1 MDKKKKLNIEEIEQM
16 MDRKL
21 TVAEV
26 YANRPHK
33 WIVYTA
39 IVLIIVTLVGWSA
52 ADIKF
57 TGLTATGTEVAK
69 GVLHG
74 VFHPDTNLMF
84 GTTNT
89 DVPYLLLQTMAIA
102 VLGTLFG
109 AILAIPFAFL
119 DSFNI
124 MPKPVAYVVRVL
136 ILMIRTIPSIV
147 WALMWIRVTGPG
159 AACGVIT
166 QSICSIG
173 MISKMYITAIE
184 DLDTHILESLDA
196 MGCTPFQKIRY
207 GVIPQL
213 TASFISTTIYRF
225 DINLK
230 DATTLGIVGA
240 GGIGASL
247 VQCLNS
253 RRWAMVGAFVW
264 GLMVLVLIIELVST
278 RIRRKLAH
286 GA

>member
-119 DSFNI
+119 ASFNI
-124 MPKPVAYVVRVL
+124 SLSRG
-136 ILMIRTIPSIV
+136 I
-147 WALMWIRVTGPG
+147 
-159 AACGVIT
+159 CGSMCADI
-166 QSICSIG
+166 
-173 MISKMYITAIE
+173 
-184 DLDTHILESLDA
+184 DDTHHTKHSMGADVDTGYRPRRCLRRNNPVNLFHRHDIQDVYHGHRGSGYPHTGEPGCN
-196 MGCTPFQKIRY
+196 GCTPFQKIRY
-207 GVIPQL
+207 GSYPAAHRQL
-213 TASFISTTIYRF
+213 YLHHHISLRY
-225 DINLK
+225 
-230 DATTLGIVGA
+230 
-240 GGIGASL
+240 
-247 VQCLNS
+247 QP
-253 RRWAMVGAFVW
+253 
-264 GLMVLVLIIELVST
+264 
-278 RIRRKLAH
+278 
-286 GA
+286 